1 MMAGQGADPSRPGSV
16 QGGGGAVRGGLAL
29 YEFAHAL
36 ERTSVPLFTPFDGI
50 SRLL

>member
-1 MMAGQGADPSRPGSV
+1 MMAGQGADPPRPGSE
-16 QGGGGAVRGGLAL
+16 QGDGGAFRGGPAL

-36 ERTSVPLFTPFDGI
+36 ERTSVPLFTPFAGI